1 MSGREQRLVFG
12 EVAELYHRVR
22 PRPPVAL
29 VEDLVEVAGLAA
41 GDPVLEIGAGT
52 GLATER
58 FLAAGLAVTA
68 LEPSADMAAVCVQ
81 RLGSEPGFQLVAGG
95 FEQASLEPE
104 SFAAL
109 VAVQAW
115 HWMDPDTR
123 YQRAD
128 GLLRPGG
135 HLALIWNRPISHG
148 GIRSLL
154 DDLYD
159 QHLPELGDTRTPG
172 LKEGLGGRAVPD
184 EFAASGCFEAP
195 TFINRAWTQWYPT
208 DDYLAL
214 LHTQSDHRLAD
225 IDRRQALY
233 DAVADLLDSRGGG
246 IEIGYEARLF
256 SARRSSGPGSP
267 RH

>member
-1 MSGREQRLVFG
+1 MSHRQQGLVFG

-22 PRPPVAL
+22 PRPSAAL
-29 VEDLVEVAGLAA
+29 VADLVEVAGLAA

-68 LEPSADMAAVCVQ
+68 LEPSAAMAAVCVE
-81 RLGSEPGFQLVAGG
+81 RLGSEPGFRMVAGG
-95 FEQASLEPE
+95 FGEVETLEPG

-123 YQRAD
+123 FQRAHD
-128 GLLRPGG
+128 LLRPGG

-148 GIRSLL
+148 GHRSIL

-159 QHLPELGDTRTPG
+159 HHLPELGDTRTPG
-172 LKEGLGGRAVPD
+172 LKEGLGGRSVFD
-184 EFAASGCFEAP
+184 EFAASGCFGSP
-195 TFINRAWTQWYPT
+195 TFISRAWSQWYPT

-225 IDRRQALY
+225 PDRRGSLY
-233 DAVADLLDSRGGG
+233 EAIAQLLDGCGGG

-256 SARRSSGPGSP
+256 SAART
-267 RH
+267 